1 MATLTVEYI
10 PDRRR
15 ARLSLSEGGRAW
27 NDICQACHDRT
38 AEVQEI
44 GPLSISLPWWAFL
57 NARTAV
63 SFYVRRYSLE
73 VEFDAETRSLL
84 QKSKSRADD
93 YRRAI
98 VSEPVLEE
106 DIRKR
111 LREVG
116 FERQLTDR
124 QLRNVCKLVAMDSGA
139 TFSVPGAGKTTEAL
153 AFYFY
158 KRLVDSRLVIVCP
171 KNAFAVWEEQIQE
184 CVPGFNEGKVVRLIG
199 GDQNISRLLEEDPAV
214 CLITYQQLPIVI
226 TLVGQFLAQHHC
238 FMFVDESHKMK
249 RGTDGVWA
257 GALLSVAHLAEHKLV
272 LSGTPMP
279 QSPNDLIAQFQ
290 FLFPE
295 VQADGDSISAL
306 IKPVYVRTTK
316 NELGI
321 PKLDRYAKPIQL
333 SSEQRYVYNLLRSE
347 FARQAN
353 NALSMRQ
360 RAQYRLLGRSAMRL
374 LQFVSNPALLIS
386 SGAVP
391 EDLLSDVLTSG
402 DSPKIAL
409 ACQKARELAAQGKKT
424 IIWSSF
430 VQNVELIAARL
441 ADIGADYIHGGVET
455 GSEEEEDTRERKISR
470 FHSDPR
476 ALVLVGNPAAC
487 GESISLHTVCH
498 HAIYVD
504 RSFNVAQYL
513 QSEDRIHRLGLK
525 ADQTTTVELLICPD
539 TIDETVDL
547 RLRQKVAKMAEVLDD
562 PNLNIDPVSF
572 DLEDE
577 ELDSE
582 DVNALLNHIQMSD
595 SQT

>member
-1 MATLTVEYI
+1 MATLTVEYLA
-10 PDRRR
+10 DSRH
-15 ARLSLSEGGRAW
+15 ARLSLDDDGTAW
-27 NDICQACHDRT
+27 NDIRQACYDRT
-38 AEVQEI
+38 AEVEEL

-57 NARTAV
+57 SARTAV
-63 SFYVRRYSLE
+63 SFYVARYALE
-73 VEFDAETRSLL
+73 VKFDAKSRSLL
-84 QKSKSRADD
+84 QKSKSRADE
-93 YRRAI
+93 YNRA
-98 VSEPVLEE
+98 VASEPASEQI
-106 DIRKR
+106 IRDR
-111 LREVG
+111 LKERG
-116 FERQLTDR
+116 FARQLTDN

-158 KRLVDSRLVIVCP
+158 KRSPDARLVIVCP
-171 KNAFAVWEEQIQE
+171 KNAFAVWEEQIQQ
-184 CVPGFNEGKVVRLIG
+184 CVPGFAKENIKRLIG
-199 GDQNISRLLEEDPAV
+199 GEQNIRRLLEADPSV
-214 CLITYQQLPIVI
+214 CLITYQPLPIVVS
-226 TLVGQFLAQHHC
+226 LLGQFLARNQC

-249 RGTDGVWA
+249 RGSDGVWA
-257 GALLSVAHLAEHKLV
+257 GAILSISHLAEHKLV

-279 QSPNDLIAQFQ
+279 QSANDLIAQFQ

-295 VQADGDSISAL
+295 VQADEDSISAL

-321 PKLDRYAKPIQL
+321 PRLDRFAREIQL

-347 FARQAN
+347 IARQAN
-353 NALSMRQ
+353 SALSMRE

-391 EDLLSDVLTSG
+391 EELLSDVLASG

-424 IIWSSF
+424 MIWSSF

-441 ADIGADYIHGGVET
+441 ADLGADYIHGGVET
-455 GSEEEEDTRERKISR
+455 GSEDEEETRERKISR
-470 FHSDPR
+470 FHSDAR
-476 ALVLVGNPAAC
+476 AFVLVGNPAAC
-487 GESISLHTVCH
+487 GESISLHSVCH

-525 ADQTTTVELLICPD
+525 PDQTTTVEILVCPD

-547 RLRQKVAKMAEVLDD
+547 RLRQKVAKMAEVLED

-572 DLEDE
+572 DLDDE
-577 ELDSE
+577 ELDAE
-582 DVNALLNHIQMSD
+582 DVKALLNHIQ
-595 SQT
+595 TPVR